1 MKQKSRYL
9 IVLVTL
15 LVLAIGA
22 ASGYAQGGESCDLN
36 DPRVGDD
43 PIVPD
48 AYARVPHGTTVFI
61 TGDVPLHWQPVTN
74 SYGAITIPAGKTF
87 HVSGV
92 DSTGQWVRLTI
103 GCEAGWVPRSAT
115 TLPRVVFRSSF

>member
-1 MKQKSRYL
+1 MKQLSRFL
-9 IVLVTL
+9 AVILTVFVLG
-15 LVLAIGA
+15 LAVNA
-22 ASGYAQGGESCDLN
+22 GYAQRCSLN
-36 DPRVGDD
+36 DPLVGSN
-43 PIVPD
+43 PVVAN
-48 AYARVPHGTTVFI
+48 AYARVPNGTTVFI
-61 TGDVPLHWQPVTN
+61 TSDIPLHWQPVTN
-74 SYGAITIPAGKTF
+74 SYGGITIPAGKTF